1 MDRIARRPAARG
13 RRAAGFSLIELMVA
27 TSISGVLASVAYP
40 GFAGSMQK
48 ARRSEAL
55 VALMQV
61 QQAEERFRSNGSRY
75 GSLDEIG
82 VAAAV
87 AGGHYA
93 LAVDSPAAEGYVA
106 TAVARGTQASDAAC
120 RYLQVGAEAGGW
132 TLRSGTSAAVDND
145 EAANRR
151 CWNQ

>member
-1 MDRIARRPAARG
+1 MHRTAFR
-13 RRAAGFSLIELMVA
+13 RRAVAGFSLVEVMVA
-27 TSISGVLASVAYP
+27 TSLSGVLASVAYP
-40 GFAGSMQK
+40 SFTGSLQK

-61 QQAEERFRSNGSRY
+61 QQAEERFRANGSRY

-87 AGGHYA
+87 PGGRYE
-93 LAVDSPAAEGYVA
+93 VGVESAAASGYVA

-120 RYLQVGAEAGGW
+120 RHLQVSVEAGGW
-132 TLRSGTSAAVDND
+132 TLRSGATAAADND